1 MAFQVSPGVS
11 VSEVDLSTT
20 IPSASVSDA
29 GFAGYFSKGP
39 VNQIVNIGSENDL
52 VNIFGKPNKDNNSN
66 WLTVSSFL
74 AYGGSINIVRLI
86 GDNTRS
92 ASFGAGAANA
102 GTFTTVDSFG
112 TWSDGDIV
120 ASADIKPIADGSEGG
135 GSWTVE
141 YTLAQT
147 TGAITVTS
155 VNAPAGSV
163 LTAPFNT
170 RIVGI
175 DAVVTVNPDD
185 LSTAIVVWQ
194 DLAGIVANN
203 DLSSSAI
210 TGIISTLQDAG
221 NNPSFGSPTLTVT
234 DTNGT
239 VLSSGTLATLSA
251 SGLAVVAAAADS
263 ADAAIISIVQNSSV
277 VVKNRTEFEA
287 SYELGSAAYELV
299 AQSPGEWGSS
309 LKVKFDQEAD
319 SEIGAGLGSSEAH
332 IQVTLGTDSNGN
344 DIVVETHRYVN
355 MDVED
360 STDEQGNN
368 NYYKNVLNTKSEY
381 VFAGNYPITS
391 ITDPL
396 DLAGGADNDYADVR
410 SYELFEDSEQVDLS
424 LVITGADDANDVTTK
439 LATDRKDC
447 VAFVSPSKNS
457 VLTVGNLDSKA
468 TSVIGDKPD
477 LKNSYGFMDSGWKKM
492 YDKYNDTWVN
502 VPLNGDMAGLCVA
515 TDNNRDPWYSPAGF
529 NRGQIR
535 NCAGLLFDP
544 SKTTRDELYK
554 SNVNPVASFPG
565 EGYVLFGDKTL
576 QTKPSAFDRLNVRRL
591 FIVVEKAISSASKY
605 SLFEFNDEFT
615 RGQFISLVDPFL
627 RNIQGR
633 RGIHDYLVVCDESNN
648 TPDIIDSNQFVGDIF
663 IKPTRSINFI
673 QLNFVAVK
681 TGVSFSEIVGAV

>member
-86 GDNTRS
+86 GNNTRS
-92 ASFGAGAANA
+92 ASFGAGAADA

-112 TWSDGDIV
+112 TWSDGDTAV
-120 ASADIKPIADGSEGG
+120 SADIKPIADGSESG
-135 GSWTVE
+135 WTVE

-147 TGAITVTS
+147 TGDITVTS
-155 VNAPAGSV
+155 VNKPAGSS

-175 DAVVTVNPDD
+175 DAVVTVNPDN
-185 LSTAIVVWQ
+185 LSTATVVWQ
-194 DLAGIVANN
+194 DLVGTVANN
-203 DLSSSAI
+203 DLETEI
-210 TGIISTLQDAG
+210 TGITSTLQDAG
-221 NNPSFGSPTLTVT
+221 NNPSFGTPALTVT

-263 ADAAIISIVQNSSV
+263 ADAAIISIVQNSSI

-299 AQSPGEWGSS
+299 AQSAGEWGSS

-355 MDVED
+355 MEVED

-381 VFAGNYPITS
+381 VFAGNTPITS
-391 ITDPL
+391 ITEK
-396 DLAGGADNDYADVR
+396 DLAGGVDNDYADVR

-424 LVITGADDANDVTTK
+424 LVITGADDANDVTTD

-457 VLTVGNLDSKA
+457 VITSGSLDSKA
-468 TSVIGDKPD
+468 SAVIGDKPD
-477 LKNSYGFMDSGWKKM
+477 LLNSYGFMDSGWKKM

-515 TDNNRDPWYSPAGF
+515 TDNNREPWYSPAGF

-544 SKTTRDELYK
+544 NKSSRDTLYK
-554 SNVNPVASFPG
+554 NNVNPVASFPG

-591 FIVVEKAISSASKY
+591 FIVIEKAISSASKY

-615 RGQFISLVDPFL
+615 RGQFRSMVDPFL
-627 RNIQGR
+627 RDIKAR
-633 RGIHDYLVVCDESNN
+633 RGIHDYLLVCDESNN
-648 TPDIIDSNQFVGDIF
+648 TPDIVDNNEFVGDIF
-663 IKPTRSINFI
+663 IKPARSINFI

>member
-86 GDNTRS
+86 GNNTRS
-92 ASFGAGAANA
+92 ASFGAGAADA

-112 TWSDGDIV
+112 TWSDGDTAV
-120 ASADIKPIADGSEGG
+120 SADIKPIADGSESG
-135 GSWTVE
+135 WTVE

-147 TGAITVTS
+147 TGDITVTS
-155 VNAPAGSV
+155 VNKPAGSS

-175 DAVVTVNPDD
+175 DAVVTVNPDN
-185 LSTAIVVWQ
+185 LSTATVVWQ
-194 DLAGIVANN
+194 DLVGTEANN
-203 DLSSSAI
+203 DLSSAI
-210 TGIISTLQDAG
+210 TDITSTLQDAG
-221 NNPSFGSPTLTVT
+221 VDPVFGTPALTVT

-263 ADAAIISIVQNSSV
+263 ADAAIISIVQNSSI

-299 AQSPGEWGSS
+299 AQSAGEWGSS

-355 MDVED
+355 MEVED

-381 VFAGNYPITS
+381 VFAGNTPITS
-391 ITDPL
+391 ITEK
-396 DLAGGADNDYADVR
+396 DLAGGVDNDYADVR

-424 LVITGADDANDVTTK
+424 LVITGADDANDVTTD

-457 VLTVGNLDSKA
+457 VITSGSLDSKA
-468 TSVIGDKPD
+468 SAVIGDKPD
-477 LKNSYGFMDSGWKKM
+477 LLNSYGFMDSGWKKM

-515 TDNNRDPWYSPAGF
+515 TDNNREPWYSPAGF

-544 SKTTRDELYK
+544 NKSSRDTLYK
-554 SNVNPVASFPG
+554 NNVNPVASFPG

-591 FIVVEKAISSASKY
+591 FIVIEKAISSASKY

-615 RGQFISLVDPFL
+615 RGQFRSMVDPFL
-627 RNIQGR
+627 RDIKAR
-633 RGIHDYLVVCDESNN
+633 RGIHDYLLVCDESNN
-648 TPDIIDSNQFVGDIF
+648 TPDIVDNNEFVGDIF
-663 IKPTRSINFI
+663 IKPARSINFI